1 MTLATDQGKVTFIRG
16 LHNLQSYNQR
26 SVVTIGSFDGV
37 HLGHQA
43 ILQQVK
49 ATAAMLG
56 FPSVVMTFEP
66 QPQEYFSGEKAPARL
81 MRLREKIDALLEFG
95 IDRVVCLQFNRVLRN
110 LTASEFIHQVL
121 VEGLSI
127 KHLIVGDDFRFGCDR
142 SGDFKML
149 VEFGKSCDFDVQD
162 TKTLEID
169 NERVSSTRVREFL
182 QQADF
187 GRASQLLGQPF
198 SIKGRVVYGQ
208 QVGRKLGFPTAN
220 VQLNR
225 YSAPL
230 TGVYAVLVDIDGV
243 RYQGAAN
250 VGVRPTVGDLV
261 KPILE
266 VHLLDFSGDL
276 YGQRIEV
283 EFMDKIRDEIK
294 FTTLDKLVETIRQD
308 VKQIRAWF
316 AGAKSTESTDN

>member
-1 MTLATDQGKVTFIRG
+1 MATDQGKVTFIRG

-56 FPSVVMTFEP
+56 LPSVVMTFEP

-187 GRASQLLGQPF
+187 GRASQLLGRPF

-283 EFMDKIRDEIK
+283 EFMDKIRDETK

-316 AGAKSTESTDN
+316 AGAKSTERTDN